1 MKSWVSTT
9 RVTQEKSTATMTM
22 TQEKSTTLKRMTTSV
37 VKARSD
43 E

>member
-1 MKSWVSTT
+1 
-9 RVTQEKSTATMTM
+9 MTM